1 MLDIKNTKLLS
12 FYDLS
17 ETEVVELKKKNHPF
31 PNIAR
36 LPNCTVTAPSRT
48 DHAFDF
54 AFFFDF
60 LLPSQFR
67 EGLHKNSIS
76 IVSSHRL
83 PTTNR
88 HLSPRF

>member
-17 ETEVVELKKKNHPF
+17 ETEVVELKKKIIPF
-31 PNIAR
+31 QT
-36 LPNCTVTAPSRT
+36 LPDCLTVQSRRHLGRIT
-48 DHAFDF
+48 HLTLP
-54 AFFFDF
+54 FFFDF